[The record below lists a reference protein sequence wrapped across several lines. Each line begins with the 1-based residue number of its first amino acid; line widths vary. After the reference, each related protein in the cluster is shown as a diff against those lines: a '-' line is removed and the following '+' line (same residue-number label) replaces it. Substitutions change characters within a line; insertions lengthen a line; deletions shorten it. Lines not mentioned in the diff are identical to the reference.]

1 MPRYVYRC
9 TDCEELSTIS
19 HLSDEIV
26 TKCPK
31 CHAPRGLVKLMT
43 NFTTSNKSN
52 KKQKV
57 GNLTEEFIED
67 SRQELQQQKNEL
79 NKDR

>member
-1 MPRYVYRC
+1 MKDTLKKVLTKFR
-9 TDCEELSTIS
+9 TDQ
-19 HLSDEIV
+19 
-26 TKCPK
+26 
-31 CHAPRGLVKLMT
+31 
-43 NFTTSNKSN
+43 KSN

>member
-1 MPRYVYRC
+1 MPRYQYRC
-9 TDCEELSTIS
+9 MDCGQIS
-19 HLSDEIV
+19 NFVHLSDELE
-26 TKCPK
+26 TDCPK
-31 CHAPRGLVKLMT
+31 CGTKETLKKVLTRFRT
-43 NFTTSNKSN
+43 DQKSN

-67 SRQELQQQKNEL
+67 SRQELQQQRNKL

>member
-1 MPRYVYRC
+1 MPRYQYNC
-9 TDCEELSTIS
+9 KECNTIS
-19 HLSDEIV
+19 NFFHLSDEV
-26 TKCPK
+26 ETDCPK
-31 CHAPRGLVKLMT
+31 CGMKDTLKKVLTKFRT
-43 NFTTSNKSN
+43 DQKSN